1 MKVKKMNKTIENNSE
16 ILFLYD
22 ANKSNPNGDM
32 DDENKPRMDKINK
45 INLVSDVRIKRYI
58 RDYLKNFKGQDL
70 FIDEEAENSKDRGK
84 QLKTQNKKWIDCIDV
99 RMFGAVLAQKEDEDK
114 KGTNDHFTG
123 PIQFNWA
130 SSLNKVELQKTKTIT
145 SSFGSGE
152 GIGSDYRV
160 VYSFLAVSGSINAH
174 NAIKTN
180 LSEEDIN
187 MFDEA
192 MLKSIPLCKT
202 RSKTGQYP
210 RLYIR
215 LETSNNIVLKDLREF
230 TKLEKND
237 NLISIDDVKLQI
249 SELISYLKQNKSII
263 KKLVIWKDQKLNLY
277 ETNNLISL
285 DELKTKIG
293 IVNFLVLS
301 LN

>member
-1 MKVKKMNKTIENNSE
+1 MSKTIENNSE

-45 INLVSDVRIKRYI
+45 INLVSDVRLKRYI
-58 RDYLKNFKGQDL
+58 RDYLKNFKEQTL
-70 FIDEEAENSKDRGK
+70 FIDEDSENSKDRGN
-84 QLKTQNKKWIDCIDV
+84 QLKKEGKTHTDCIDV
-99 RMFGAVLAQKEDEDK
+99 RLFGAVLAQE
-114 KGTNDHFTG
+114 GANDHFTG

-130 SSLNKVELQKTKTIT
+130 NSLNKVELQKTKTIT
-145 SSFGSGE
+145 SSFSSGE

-174 NAIKTN
+174 NAKKTN
-180 LSEEDIN
+180 LSANDLE

-215 LETSNNIVLKDLREF
+215 IETDKNVVLKDLREF
-230 TKLEKND
+230 ILLEKKE
-237 NLISIDDVKLQI
+237 NLVNIDDVKLDV
-249 SELISYLKQNKSII
+249 SELVSYLKKNKTLI
-263 KKLVIWKDQKLNLY
+263 KKVLIWKDLKLKLY
-277 ETNNLISL
+277 ETDKLMDLEKI
-285 DELKTKIG
+285 KTEIG
-293 IVNFLVLS
+293 ISDFQVLN

>member
-1 MKVKKMNKTIENNSE
+1 MSKTIENNSE

-45 INLVSDVRIKRYI
+45 INLVSDVRLKRYI
-58 RDYLKNFKGQDL
+58 RDYLKNFKEQTL
-70 FIDEEAENSKDRGK
+70 FIDEDAKDSKDRGK
-84 QLKTQNKKWIDCIDV
+84 QLKAKNMKFTDCIDV
-99 RMFGAVLAQKEDEDK
+99 RLFGAVLAQKEDEDK
-114 KGTNDHFTG
+114 KGTNESYTG

-130 SSLNKVELQKTKTIT
+130 NSLNKVELQKSKTIT
-145 SSFGSGE
+145 SSFSSGE

-174 NAIKTN
+174 NAVKTG
-180 LSEEDIN
+180 LSTEDLE

-202 RSKTGQYP
+202 RSKIGQFP

-215 LETSNNIVLKDLREF
+215 IETEKNVILKDLRELIA
-230 TKLEKND
+230 LEKNE
-237 NLISIDDVKLQI
+237 NLIGIDDIKLNI
-249 SELISYLKQNKSII
+249 SGLILYLKKNKNLI
-263 KKLVIWKDQKLNLY
+263 KKLLIWKDQKLKLY
-277 ETNNLISL
+277 ETDKLI
-285 DELKTKIG
+285 DIEKIKNELG
-293 IVNFLVLS
+293 IVDFKL
-301 LN
+301 LNQN